1 MQGRSDSCQ
10 IEMERKRERTET
22 SKCQDFKV
30 WANFVISFIQLS
42 WSFKAYAR
50 CANPGRTLR
59 KKEQQ
64 QRMAD

>member
-10 IEMERKRERTET
+10 IEMEPKRERTET

-30 WANFVISFIQLS
+30 WDNVVINFIQLS
-42 WSFKAYAR
+42 WSFKGYAR